1 MIEKIPYIIFDKF
14 NILLKVN
21 EHIRSVLLF
30 ILFILF
36 SLSASFGSVSPLLIA
51 FSLNSRFLSLIV
63 IFFNLL
69 NEYYMCT
76 MIYINTRSIIIF
88 IIENN

>member
-1 MIEKIPYIIFDKF
+1 MIEKIRYIIFDKF

-30 ILFILF
+30 ILFTLF
-36 SLSASFGSVSPLLIA
+36 SLSASFGSVSALLIA

-63 IFFNLL
+63 IFLNLL
-69 NEYYMCT
+69 NEYVRND
-76 MIYINTRSIIIF
+76 IYKHTFYYNFYNRK
-88 IIENN
+88 